1 MDELWPYGVIM
12 VGAAATY
19 MWRAIGVMFSGR
31 VDPQSALFE
40 WVGCVAYALL
50 AGVVTRMI
58 LLPVGPL
65 GATTTSARII
75 AALVALGVFFLTRRN
90 LLAGVAS
97 GAAMLALIAASDIA
111 I

>member
-1 MDELWPYGVIM
+1 MDELWPYGVIL

-31 VDPQSALFE
+31 VDPRSALFE
-40 WVGCVAYALL
+40 WAGCVAYALL
-50 AGVVTRMI
+50 AGVVTRMF

-65 GATTTSARII
+65 AATTSGARIV
-75 AALVALGVFFLTRRN
+75 AAVVALAIFFLTRRN

-97 GAAMLALIAASDIA
+97 GAAMLALLAASDFPI
-111 I
+111 